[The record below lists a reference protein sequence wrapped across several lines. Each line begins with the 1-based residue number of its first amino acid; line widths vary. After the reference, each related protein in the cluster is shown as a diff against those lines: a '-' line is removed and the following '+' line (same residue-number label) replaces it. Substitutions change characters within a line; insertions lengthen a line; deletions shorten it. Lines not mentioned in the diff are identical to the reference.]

1 MISLLVSFVYLFA
14 AWRFWEHKKLS
25 VSPTSLYIH
34 QRFINVL
41 NAALKLKI
49 VWLFC
54 GSSAFPLFVVHTHI
68 HIHSH
73 FVFIR
78 FILLWWGLAPV
89 LSQFFTCYF
98 FWKFFVVTEQVK
110 VSTQTGKYICK
121 LHLLLPF
128 RLSLFFSISLSLC
141 LSVCLSLYLS
151 ALPSVCGR
159 LEHFSSAETV
169 CRRA

>member
-1 MISLLVSFVYLFA
+1 MISLLVSFVYIFA
-14 AWRFWEHKKLS
+14 AWRFWEHKKLF

-78 FILLWWGLAPV
+78 FILL
-89 LSQFFTCYF
+89 
-98 FWKFFVVTEQVK
+98 
-110 VSTQTGKYICK
+110 
-121 LHLLLPF
+121 
-128 RLSLFFSISLSLC
+128 
-141 LSVCLSLYLS
+141 
-151 ALPSVCGR
+151 
-159 LEHFSSAETV
+159 
-169 CRRA
+169 